1 MSFVEFEGL
10 MIVVMM
16 VVGGGEGT
24 NSNAILRHI
33 ARKANPALLGKDL
46 KEQAQIDM
54 LIDVL
59 VDFRNGTLQHACQ
72 QWRNSSHAQRCRER
86 GHVLLRPK

>member
-1 MSFVEFEGL
+1 
-10 MIVVMM
+10 M
-16 VVGGGEGT
+16 VGGT

-54 LIDVL
+54 LIDVMT
-59 VDFRNGTLQHACQ
+59 DFRNGNVVSTCLLVMT
-72 QWRNSSHAQRCRER
+72 
-86 GHVLLRPK
+86 VLLNVQ

>member
-1 MSFVEFEGL
+1 
-10 MIVVMM
+10 M
-16 VVGGGEGT
+16 VGGT

-54 LIDVL
+54 LIDVMT
-59 VDFRNGTLQHACQ
+59 DFRNGTLMSFQHAC
-72 QWRNSSHAQRCRER
+72 W
-86 GHVLLRPK
+86 P